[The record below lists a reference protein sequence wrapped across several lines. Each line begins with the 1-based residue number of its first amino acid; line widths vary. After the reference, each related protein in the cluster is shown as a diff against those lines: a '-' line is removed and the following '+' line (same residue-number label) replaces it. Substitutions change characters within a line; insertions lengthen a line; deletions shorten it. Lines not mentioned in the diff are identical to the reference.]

1 VGTAPAAAA
10 DGATVAVTSSATS
23 DSAGLRRIWPDVLEQ
38 VKQRSRRTH
47 ALLDHASITEVEGTL
62 IRLGVSSA
70 PIAKM
75 ISDDKNLSLLRDA
88 LISVVGGGWQIEV
101 SPVASTPAGQP
112 DVLPSAESPPAGDGE
127 RNGGGPA
134 RQPDAA
140 RPARPVRPA
149 RPLLGERAMP
159 AEPPPE
165 DYGVDEESDDREG
178 HGGGSVDP
186 EAAAMELLK
195 SSLGA
200 RPMDS

>member
-1 VGTAPAAAA
+1 
-10 DGATVAVTSSATS
+10 
-23 DSAGLRRIWPDVLEQ
+23 
-38 VKQRSRRTH
+38 
-47 ALLDHASITEVEGTL
+47 LDHASITEVEGTL

-88 LISVVGGGWQIEV
+88 LTSVVGGGWQVEV

-112 DVLPSAESPPAGDGE
+112 DVLSSTEASPSDGGQPGDG
-127 RNGGGPA
+127 PA
-134 RQPDAA
+134 EQPEGA
-140 RPARPVRPA
+140 RSARPVRPT
-149 RPLLGERAMP
+149 RPPVGERAIP

-165 DYGVDEESDDREG
+165 DYGVDEESDAREG
-178 HGGGSVDP
+178 HGRGSVDP